1 VSAEASTP
9 DLVMSQRLW
18 AMFGVAILLV
28 AGMNAYAVL
37 REPDVVPIGDL
48 VEHTNEVVRIEGT
61 LTSWMVDPYGT
72 GEDRVD
78 VILEDSTG
86 VVEVRWYR
94 AGALPPV
101 GTVVDATGDVIEWEG
116 RLYMQSL
123 GAGAVSWEAE
133 DLPAVVSTSLSDVAL
148 DPANHSEVVLR
159 LSGYIGEAIP
169 PDAAWTSA
177 QLNDHPTWS
186 NAEHHLRLI
195 VSSAPG
201 RWIEHGARIQA
212 DGLLRYDPA
221 SLQWA
226 FHVSGPDLLVDP
238 SHTPAV
244 EALNWDDTASWSYR
258 SGAIAR
264 LSGVLVQDDD
274 GWWMTSGEERACFL
288 PGGDDANAVDAF
300 ENSTTTATGRLL
312 WSSTLG
318 SWCLD
323 ARTEDDLNLIVP
335 TELAD
340 VLGMLNVEP
349 GAVLNDGQRHT
360 VRLYTRYAVAP
371 GVEPASTSLA
381 DQPAYSPGWRTVAAS
396 LPGPRTTWIEAGQA
410 IVAEVTVEWDA
421 ASMRARLTVHSMTHD
436 GPVPNPVPLGWD
448 DGAVQ
453 WGYSRDMRVALSGVL
468 DLSDPSLPML
478 RQAGGQRAVQIAPVD
493 GSLALDDLHA
503 NTTLQFV
510 GRLHQMEGE
519 DGTSLTYVLDKADVE
534 DRDGDGLADGLEVA
548 LGTDP
553 DNEDSDGNGSND
565 RVDMEEA

>member
-1 VSAEASTP
+1 
-9 DLVMSQRLW
+9 MSQRLW

-37 REPDVVPIGDL
+37 REPDVVPIGEL

-94 AGALPPV
+94 AGTLPPV

-133 DLPAVVSTSLSDVAL
+133 DLPDVVSTSLSDVAL

-159 LSGYIGEAIP
+159 LSGYIGEAVP

-244 EALNWDDTASWSYR
+244 EALN
-258 SGAIAR
+258 
-264 LSGVLVQDDD
+264 
-274 GWWMTSGEERACFL
+274 
-288 PGGDDANAVDAF
+288 
-300 ENSTTTATGRLL
+300 
-312 WSSTLG
+312 
-318 SWCLD
+318 
-323 ARTEDDLNLIVP
+323 
-335 TELAD
+335 
-340 VLGMLNVEP
+340 
-349 GAVLNDGQRHT
+349 
-360 VRLYTRYAVAP
+360 
-371 GVEPASTSLA
+371 
-381 DQPAYSPGWRTVAAS
+381 
-396 LPGPRTTWIEAGQA
+396 
-410 IVAEVTVEWDA
+410 
-421 ASMRARLTVHSMTHD
+421 
-436 GPVPNPVPLGWD
+436 
-448 DGAVQ
+448 
-453 WGYSRDMRVALSGVL
+453 
-468 DLSDPSLPML
+468 
-478 RQAGGQRAVQIAPVD
+478 
-493 GSLALDDLHA
+493 
-503 NTTLQFV
+503 
-510 GRLHQMEGE
+510 
-519 DGTSLTYVLDKADVE
+519 
-534 DRDGDGLADGLEVA
+534 
-548 LGTDP
+548 
-553 DNEDSDGNGSND
+553 
-565 RVDMEEA
+565 

>member
-1 VSAEASTP
+1 MPAEASTP

-123 GAGAVSWEAE
+123 GAGAVSWEAD
-133 DLPAVVSTSLSDVAL
+133 DLPEVVTTSLSDVAL
-148 DPANHSEVVLR
+148 DPANHSDVVLR

-226 FHVSGPDLLVDP
+226 FHVTGPDLLVDP

-244 EALNWDDTASWSYR
+244 ESLNWDDTASWSYR

-264 LSGVLVQDDD
+264 LSGVLVQDED

-288 PGGDDANAVDAF
+288 PGGDDSNALAAF
-300 ENSTTTATGRLL
+300 ENSTTTATGRLM
-312 WSSTLG
+312 WSTTLG
-318 SWCLD
+318 AWCLD
-323 ARTEDDLNLIVP
+323 ARTEDDLDLVVP
-335 TELAD
+335 SELAD
-340 VLGMLNVEP
+340 VLGMLEVEP
-349 GAVLNDGQRHT
+349 AAVLEDGQRHT

-371 GVEPASTSLA
+371 GVEQASTSLA
-381 DQPAYSPGWRTVAAS
+381 DQPAYTPGWRTVAAS

-410 IVAEVTVEWDA
+410 IVAEVSVEWDA
-421 ASMRARLTVHSMTHD
+421 AAMRARLTVHSMTTD
-436 GPVPNPVPLGWD
+436 GPVPNPVTLGWD

-453 WGYSRDMRVALSGVL
+453 WGYSRDMQVALSGVL
-468 DLSDPSLPML
+468 DLSDPTSPML
-478 RQAGGQRAVQIAPVD
+478 RQAGGQRAVQIAPLD
-493 GSLALDDLHA
+493 TSLALDDLHA
-503 NTTLQFV
+503 NVTLQFV
-510 GRLHQMEGE
+510 GRLHQVEGE
-519 DGTSLTYVLDKADVE
+519 DGTSLTFVLDRADVD

-553 DNEDSDGNGSND
+553 DNEDSDGNGSTD
-565 RVDMEEA
+565 RVDLEGA

>member
-1 VSAEASTP
+1 VPAEASTP

-123 GAGAVSWEAE
+123 GAGAVSWEAD
-133 DLPAVVSTSLSDVAL
+133 DLPEVVTTSLSDVAL
-148 DPANHSEVVLR
+148 DPANHSDVVLR

-226 FHVSGPDLLVDP
+226 FHVTGPDLLVDP

-244 EALNWDDTASWSYR
+244 ESLNWDDTASWSYR

-264 LSGVLVQDDD
+264 LSGVLVQDED

-288 PGGDDANAVDAF
+288 PGGDDSNALAAF
-300 ENSTTTATGRLL
+300 ENSTTTATGRLM
-312 WSSTLG
+312 WSTTLG
-318 SWCLD
+318 AWCLD
-323 ARTEDDLNLIVP
+323 ARTEDDLDLVVP
-335 TELAD
+335 SELAD
-340 VLGMLNVEP
+340 VLGMLEVEP
-349 GAVLNDGQRHT
+349 AAVLEDGQRHT

-371 GVEPASTSLA
+371 GVEQASTSLA
-381 DQPAYSPGWRTVAAS
+381 DQPAYTPGWRTVAAS

-410 IVAEVTVEWDA
+410 IVAEVSVEWDA
-421 ASMRARLTVHSMTHD
+421 AAMRARLTVHSMTID
-436 GPVPNPVPLGWD
+436 GPVPNPVTLGWD

-468 DLSDPSLPML
+468 DLSDPTSPML
-478 RQAGGQRAVQIAPVD
+478 RQAGGQRAVQIAPLD
-493 GSLALDDLHA
+493 TSLALDDLHA
-503 NTTLQFV
+503 NVTLQFV
-510 GRLHQMEGE
+510 GRLHQVEGE
-519 DGTSLTYVLDKADVE
+519 DGTSLTFVLDRADVD

-553 DNEDSDGNGSND
+553 DNEDSDGNGSTD
-565 RVDMEEA
+565 RVDLEGA